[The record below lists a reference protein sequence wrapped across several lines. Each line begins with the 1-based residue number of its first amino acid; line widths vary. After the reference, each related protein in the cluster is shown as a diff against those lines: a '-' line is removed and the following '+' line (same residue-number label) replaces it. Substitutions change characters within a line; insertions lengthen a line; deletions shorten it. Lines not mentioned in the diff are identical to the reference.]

1 MTEKDLDEFEKEFGF
16 KLLPTGF
23 KKPLSEIT
31 KEEYRERIE
40 YLYNAI
46 MNDDSNEEDFQMIEE
61 RIDELIKVYQGLIY
75 TNCRIVENHKETLII
90 ELDEGLY
97 DHIQPRANKI
107 KELRKENEYFRT
119 FIELLNY
126 VKTGERK

>member
-1 MTEKDLDEFEKEFGF
+1 
-16 KLLPTGF
+16 
-23 KKPLSEIT
+23 
-31 KEEYRERIE
+31 
-40 YLYNAI
+40 
-46 MNDDSNEEDFQMIEE
+46 MIEK

-75 TNCRIVENHKETLII
+75 ANCRIVENNKEALFIK
-90 ELDEGLY
+90 LDKSLY
-97 DHIQPRANKI
+97 DNIQPEANKI